1 MNDLEI
7 VINDIKTQLKKNAPN
22 LTQEQRARMCKIL
35 NSKNPNLVCYGL
47 KISEIEK
54 IVKKI
59 RLDHNL
65 SYNDAINV
73 FKVLIQS
80 DIHDEK
86 FACVFLL
93 NQFKK
98 NFGEELID
106 LIRDEFEKYCDT
118 WGLCDSTMIRIVG
131 PFLGKKDNQNLA
143 KKTIESWSSSEN
155 LWIKRASLV
164 ILIKLTMIKKD
175 LFISEDFVF
184 NIIEKMLQSKEDY
197 LQKGVGWL
205 LKTCSKYKPDVIVK
219 YLNKNKPRLPRLI
232 LRYASEKLPKETRED
247 ILNKETVLK
256 RK

>member
-1 MNDLEI
+1 MNELENI
-7 VINDIKTQLKKNAPN
+7 INEIRTQLKKNAPN
-22 LTQEQRARMCKIL
+22 LTEAQRSRMYKIL
-35 NSKNPNLVCYGL
+35 NSSNPNFVCYGL
-47 KISEIEK
+47 KISDIEK

-59 RLDHNL
+59 RLDYNL
-65 SYNDAINV
+65 SYDNAINV

-98 NFGEELID
+98 SFGEELID
-106 LIRDEFEKYCDT
+106 LIRDEFEKYCET

-164 ILIKLTMIKKD
+164 ILLKITMIKKD

-184 NIIEKMLQSKEDY
+184 NIVEKMLQSKEAY

-232 LRYASEKLPKETRED
+232 LRYACEKLPREIRKE
-247 ILNKETVLK
+247 ILKK
-256 RK
+256 